1 MPLDNEIIMGRR
13 RKANFNL
20 PPRMYLKHGA
30 YYYVSRENK
39 WTRLSDDKA
48 IAFAKWAE
56 IEGET
61 PRPLGSEKPRT
72 GSMAALIEK
81 YMVEIAPKK
90 AKATY
95 TGNVMEAKNLNG
107 VFGNMLVLEIRPTH
121 IARYL
126 DIRGIKAPIRANRE
140 ISLLSHIFSYA
151 MRWGQID
158 RNPCLGVAK
167 HPEKGRDR
175 YITDAE
181 FEAVKILASE
191 LIQIVMDFAYITAMR
206 KGDILSLRLDQ
217 ITDEGIWIKQ
227 SKTGSKQ
234 LYEWTAGLVD
244 VVTRAKSL
252 KRPIRGLYL
261 FCTRQGQ
268 PYSDTGFKAMWN
280 RVQVK
285 WAIQGGKRFTF
296 HDIRAKALTD
306 AKRMGMDAQTLAGH
320 ASAAMT
326 EHYIKQR
333 EFKIVTSIK

>member
-1 MPLDNEIIMGRR
+1 MGRR
-13 RKANFNL
+13 RKNNFNL

-30 YYYVSRENK
+30 YYYVTRENK
-39 WTRLSDDKA
+39 WIRLSDDKSL
-48 IAFAKWAE
+48 AFAKWAE

-61 PRPLGSEKPRT
+61 PRELGSEKPLA
-72 GSMAALIEK
+72 GSMAALIDK
-81 YMVEIAPKK
+81 YMIEIAPKK

-95 TGNVMEAKNLNG
+95 TGNLMEAKNLKE
-107 VFGNMLVLEIRPTH
+107 VFGKMLVLEVRPTH
-121 IARYL
+121 IAKYL
-126 DIRGIKAPIRANRE
+126 DIRGLKAPIRANRE
-140 ISLLSHIFSYA
+140 ISLLFHIFSYA

-158 RNPCLGVAK
+158 KNPCLGVAK
-167 HPEKGRDR
+167 HSEKGRDR
-175 YITDAE
+175 YISDHE
-181 FEAVKILASE
+181 FESVKKIASE
-191 LIQIVMDFAYITAMR
+191 LIAIVMDFAYITAMR
-206 KGDILSLRLDQ
+206 RGDILKLRLDQ

-234 LYEWTAGLVD
+234 LYEWSNGLIEVVD
-244 VVTRAKSL
+244 RAKAL

-285 WAIQGGKRFTF
+285 WAASGGQRFTF

-306 AKRMGMDAQTLAGH
+306 AKRLGLDAQSLAGH
-320 ASAAMT
+320 ATSAMT

-333 EFKIVTSIK
+333 EFKRIMPLR

>member
-1 MPLDNEIIMGRR
+1 MGRR
-13 RKANFNL
+13 RKNNFNL

-39 WTRLSDDKA
+39 WIRLSEDKA
-48 IAFAKWAE
+48 IAFSKWAE

-61 PRPLGSEKPRT
+61 PIESGSEKPLA
-72 GSMAALIEK
+72 GSMAALIDK

-90 AKATY
+90 AKSTY
-95 TGNVMEAKNLNG
+95 TGNLTESKNLKD
-107 VFGNMLVLEIRPTH
+107 VFGKTLVLEVRPMH
-121 IARYL
+121 IAKYL

-175 YITDAE
+175 YITDQE
-181 FEAVKILASE
+181 FESVKKLASD
-191 LIQIVMDFAYITAMR
+191 LISTVMDFAYITALR
-206 KGDILSLRLDQ
+206 KGDILNLRLDK
-217 ITDEGIWIKQ
+217 ITEAGILITQ
-227 SKTGSKQ
+227 SKTGAKQ
-234 LYEWTAGLVD
+234 LYEWTEGLAD
-244 VVTRAKSL
+244 VVSRAKGL
-252 KRPIRGLYL
+252 KHPIRGLYL
-261 FCTRQGQ
+261 FCTRQGL

-285 WAIQGGKRFTF
+285 WAESGGERFTF
-296 HDIRAKALTD
+296 HDIRAKSLTD
-306 AKRMGMDAQTLAGH
+306 AKRLGLDAQSLAGH
-320 ASAAMT
+320 SSAAMT

-333 EFKIVTSIK
+333 DFKRVKGLK

>member
-1 MPLDNEIIMGRR
+1 MGRR
-13 RKANFNL
+13 RKSNFNL
-20 PPRMYLKHGA
+20 PPRMYFKHGA
-30 YYYVSRENK
+30 YFYVSRENK

-61 PRPLGSEKPRT
+61 PRESGAVKPVAGSVQ
-72 GSMAALIEK
+72 ALIER
-81 YMVEIAPKK
+81 YLIEIAPKK

-95 TGNVMEAKNLNG
+95 QGNLMEAKNLSE
-107 VFGNMLVLEIRPTH
+107 VFGKMLVLEVRPTH

-140 ISLLSHIFSYA
+140 VALLSHMFSYA
-151 MRWGQID
+151 MRWGQTD
-158 RNPCLGVAK
+158 RNPCIGVAK

-175 YITDAE
+175 YVTDSE
-181 FEAVKILASE
+181 FESVKKIASE
-191 LIQIVMDFAYITAMR
+191 FIATVMDLAYITALR
-206 KGDILSLRLDQ
+206 KGDIFKLRLDQ

-234 LYEWTAGLVD
+234 LYEWSKGLHEVVD
-244 VVTRAKSL
+244 RARKL

-285 WAIQGGKRFTF
+285 WAMQGGQRFTF

-306 AKRMGMDAQTLAGH
+306 AKRMGMDAQSLAGH
-320 ASAAMT
+320 ATAAMT

-333 EFKIVTSIK
+333 EFKRVTPLR

>member
-1 MPLDNEIIMGRR
+1 MGRR
-13 RKANFNL
+13 RKNNFNL

-39 WTRLSDDKA
+39 WIRLSDDKA

-61 PRPLGSEKPRT
+61 PSESGSNKPIA
-72 GSMAALIEK
+72 GSMDALIDK
-81 YMVEIAPKK
+81 YMIEIAPKK

-95 TGNVMEAKNLNG
+95 IGNLMEANNLKK
-107 VFGNMLVLEIRPTH
+107 VFGKMLVLDVRPTH
-121 IARYL
+121 IAKYL

-140 ISLLSHIFSYA
+140 ISLLSHMFSYA

-167 HPEKGRDR
+167 HSEKGRDR
-175 YITDAE
+175 YITDNE
-181 FEAVKILASE
+181 FELVKNIASD
-191 LIQIVMDFAYITAMR
+191 LIAIVMDFAYITAMR
-206 KGDILSLRLDQ
+206 RGDILKLRLDQ

-227 SKTGSKQ
+227 SKTGAKQ
-234 LYEWTAGLVD
+234 LYEWSNGLIE
-244 VVTRAKSL
+244 VVGRAKAL
-252 KRPIRGLYL
+252 KRPISGLYL

-280 RVQVK
+280 RVQIK
-285 WAIQGGKRFTF
+285 WAESGGERFTF

-306 AKRMGMDAQTLAGH
+306 AKRLGLDAQSLAGH
-320 ASAAMT
+320 STSAMT

-333 EFKIVTSIK
+333 EFKRIMPLR

>member
-1 MPLDNEIIMGRR
+1 MGRR
-13 RKANFNL
+13 RKINFNL

-48 IAFAKWAE
+48 IAFSKWAE
-56 IEGET
+56 IAGEI
-61 PRPLGSEKPRT
+61 PRDSASEKPLA
-72 GSMAALIEK
+72 GSMGALIEK
-81 YMVEIAPKK
+81 YMIEIAPKK
-90 AKATY
+90 AKSTY
-95 TGNVMEAKNLNG
+95 QGNLIEAKNLKE
-107 VFGNMLVLEIRPTH
+107 VFGNTLVLEIRPMH
-121 IARYL
+121 IAKYL

-151 MRWGQID
+151 MRWGQLD

-175 YITDAE
+175 YITDQE
-181 FEAVKILASE
+181 FEGVKNLASE
-191 LIQIVMDFAYITAMR
+191 LIATVMDFAYITAMR
-206 KGDILSLRLDQ
+206 KGDILKLRLDQ
-217 ITDEGIWIKQ
+217 ITDEGIWVKQ

-234 LYEWTAGLVD
+234 LYEWTTGLTNA
-244 VVTRAKSL
+244 VTRAKSL

-280 RVQVK
+280 RVQIK
-285 WAIQGGKRFTF
+285 WADLGEQRFTF

-306 AKRMGMDAQTLAGH
+306 AKRLGLDAQSLAGH
-320 ASAAMT
+320 ATSAMT
-326 EHYIKQR
+326 EHYIKKR
-333 EFKIVTSIK
+333 EFVKVIPLN

>member
-1 MPLDNEIIMGRR
+1 MGRR
-13 RKANFNL
+13 RKNNFNL

-39 WTRLSDDKA
+39 WIRLSEDKA
-48 IAFAKWAE
+48 LAFSKWAE

-61 PRPLGSEKPRT
+61 PRESGSDKPLA
-72 GSMAALIEK
+72 GSMAALIDK

-90 AKATY
+90 AKSTY
-95 TGNVMEAKNLNG
+95 TGNLTEAKNLKD
-107 VFGNMLVLEIRPTH
+107 VFGKTLVLEVRPMH
-121 IARYL
+121 IAKYL

-175 YITDAE
+175 YISDKE
-181 FEAVKILASE
+181 FDGVKKIASE
-191 LIQIVMDFAYITAMR
+191 LIAIVMDFAYITALR
-206 KGDILSLRLDQ
+206 KGDILNLRLDK
-217 ITDEGIWIKQ
+217 ITDDGILIIQ
-227 SKTGSKQ
+227 SKTGAKQ
-234 LYEWTAGLVD
+234 LYEWTDGLTE
-244 VVTRAKSL
+244 VVTRAKAL
-252 KRPIRGLYL
+252 KRSIRGLYL
-261 FCTRQGQ
+261 FCSRQGQ
-268 PYSDTGFKAMWN
+268 PYSDAGFKAMWN

-285 WAIQGGKRFTF
+285 WAESGGERFTF

-306 AKRMGMDAQTLAGH
+306 AKRLGMDVQSLAGH

-333 EFKIVTSIK
+333 EFKLIRPIK

>member
-1 MPLDNEIIMGRR
+1 MGRR
-13 RKANFNL
+13 RKSNFTL
-20 PPRMYLKHGA
+20 PPRLYLKHGA

-61 PRPLGSEKPRT
+61 PRESGSEKPIT
-72 GSMAALIEK
+72 GSMAALIDK
-81 YMVEIAPKK
+81 YMIEIAPKK

-95 TGNVMEAKNLNG
+95 TGNLMEAKNLRE
-107 VFGNMLVLEIRPTH
+107 VFGKMLVLEIRPTH
-121 IARYL
+121 IAKYL
-126 DIRGIKAPIRANRE
+126 DIRGLKAPIRANRE
-140 ISLLSHIFSYA
+140 IALLSHIFSYA
-151 MRWGQID
+151 MRWGQAD

-167 HPEKGRDR
+167 HTEKGRDR
-175 YITDAE
+175 YITDLE
-181 FEAVKILASE
+181 FESVKKLASN
-191 LIQIVMDFAYITAMR
+191 LIATVMDFAYITAMR
-206 KGDILSLRLDQ
+206 RGDILKLRLDQ
-217 ITDEGIWIKQ
+217 INEEGIWIKQ
-227 SKTGSKQ
+227 SKTGTKQ
-234 LYEWTAGLVD
+234 LYEWTDGLFD
-244 VVTRAKSL
+244 VVARAKAL

-285 WAIQGGKRFTF
+285 WADQGGQRFTF

-306 AKRMGMDAQTLAGH
+306 AKAKGMDAQSLAGH
-320 ASAAMT
+320 ATSAMT

-333 EFKIVTSIK
+333 EFKRVKPLR

>member
-1 MPLDNEIIMGRR
+1 MGRR
-13 RKANFNL
+13 RKNNFNL

-39 WTRLSDDKA
+39 WIRLSEDKA
-48 IAFAKWAE
+48 IAFSKWAE

-61 PRPLGSEKPRT
+61 PRESGSDKPII

-90 AKATY
+90 AKSTY
-95 TGNVMEAKNLNG
+95 TGNLIEAKNLKD
-107 VFGNMLVLEIRPTH
+107 VFGKTLVLEVRPMH
-121 IARYL
+121 IAKYL

-175 YITDAE
+175 YITDKE
-181 FEAVKILASE
+181 FESVKSISSE
-191 LIQIVMDFAYITAMR
+191 LIEIVMDFAYITAMR
-206 KGDILSLRLDQ
+206 KGDILKLKLEQ

-227 SKTGSKQ
+227 SKTGSRQ
-234 LYEWTAGLVD
+234 LYEWTNGLSD
-244 VVTRAKSL
+244 VVARAKSL

-285 WAIQGGKRFTF
+285 WAESGGERFTF
-296 HDIRAKALTD
+296 HDIRAKSLTD
-306 AKRMGMDAQTLAGH
+306 AKRLGLDAQSLAGH
-320 ASAAMT
+320 SSSAMT

-333 EFKIVTSIK
+333 DFKRVKGLK

>member
-1 MPLDNEIIMGRR
+1 MGRR
-13 RKANFNL
+13 RKNNFNL

-48 IAFAKWAE
+48 IAFSKWAE

-61 PRPLGSEKPRT
+61 PRESGSEKPPI
-72 GSMAALIEK
+72 GSMAALIDK
-81 YMVEIAPKK
+81 YMIEIAPKK
-90 AKATY
+90 AKSTY
-95 TGNVMEAKNLNG
+95 TGNLIEAKNLKD
-107 VFGNMLVLEIRPTH
+107 VFGKTLVLEVRPMH
-121 IARYL
+121 IAKYL

-175 YITDAE
+175 YISDQE
-181 FEAVKILASE
+181 FEGVKNLSSE
-191 LIQIVMDFAYITAMR
+191 LIAIVMDFAYITAMR
-206 KGDILSLRLDQ
+206 KGDILTIRLDQ

-234 LYEWTAGLVD
+234 LYEWTDGLID
-244 VVTRAKSL
+244 VVARAKAL
-252 KRPIRGLYL
+252 KRPIRGLFL

-268 PYSDTGFKAMWN
+268 PYSDTGIKAMWN
-280 RVQVK
+280 RVQIK
-285 WAIQGGKRFTF
+285 WAESGGQRFTF
-296 HDIRAKALTD
+296 HDIRAKSLTD
-306 AKRMGMDAQTLAGH
+306 AKRLGLDAQSLAGH
-320 ASAAMT
+320 SSASMT

-333 EFKIVTSIK
+333 DFKRVKGLK